1 MAAGANGFLPKPLFR
16 STLLQGLSRYVL
28 GREEEQFLRSGE
40 RRYDFSGKTFLLA
53 EDNELNR
60 EIAMELIGAAGAVL
74 EPALDGVEAVE
85 RFAASPVGYYDLIL
99 MDIQMPR
106 MDGYEA
112 TRIIRAMDRP
122 DAAKVPI
129 FAMTADAFAEDEERC
144 LAVGM
149 DAHVPK
155 PIEINSIYAKLSG
168 ILRAD

>member
-1 MAAGANGFLPKPLFR
+1 M
-16 STLLQGLSRYVL
+16 
-28 GREEEQFLRSGE
+28 
-40 RRYDFSGKTFLLA
+40 
-53 EDNELNR
+53 
-60 EIAMELIGAAGAVL
+60 
-74 EPALDGVEAVE
+74 
-85 RFAASPVGYYDLIL
+85 GYYDLIL

-112 TRIIRAMDRP
+112 TKIIRAMDRP

-149 DAHVPK
+149 NAHIPK

-168 ILRAD
+168 SLRGE